1 MLGDIHLSWSPL
13 QLYMALVALFI
24 VGAACMAYFKTIRKT
39 IAIAVLASVV
49 GLLFSAFDVGTRQ
62 ADLGRHKFDVE
73 TPTTTIDK
81 VESTHNTATS
91 INKQFNETTQKLK
104 ETK

>member
-1 MLGDIHLSWSPL
+1 MVGDIHLSWSPL
-13 QLYMALVALFI
+13 QLYIVLVFLFLGTVIALRTLRNFKKYVCGVALALLLVVL
-24 VGAACMAYFKTIRKT
+24 VG
-39 IAIAVLASVV
+39 
-49 GLLFSAFDVGTRQ
+49 AFDVGTRQ
-62 ADLGRHKFDVE
+62 ADLGRNKFDVE
-73 TPTTTIDK
+73 TPTLTIDK